1 MNNSWLSNVSELVYT
16 ENAVPYLLSGKAVY
30 GVLRVYQMIEIA
42 LHTIILE
49 NIIGS
54 IDIDSSSI
62 CQLPQKGIDSKL
74 DVTDISSVQVIKLIK

>member
-16 ENAVPYLLSGKAVY
+16 ENTGPYLLSGKAVY
-30 GVLRVYQMIEIA
+30 GVSRVYQMIEIA

-49 NIIGS
+49 NNIGS

-62 CQLPQKGIDSKL
+62 HQLLQKGIDSKL
-74 DVTDISSVQVIKLIK
+74 DVTNISSVQVIKLIK